1 MTEQDLVPEAT
12 PAEAEESVDLGR
24 VERAMLTIRE
34 RPELVLSPV
43 LFVVVVGGW
52 ELAVRLLEVPR
63 IVLPTPS
70 AIAVSFFNL
79 MTEGDLP
86 RHFGITLYETVA
98 GFFLGSISG
107 LMLGALVS
115 QFRLVEKT
123 LYPYIVAFQTLPKV
137 AIAPIIIIWAGYG
150 LTSKIIITAMISF
163 FPVLV
168 NTIVGLNATD
178 PAYIEMLASFTAS
191 RWQIFRIVKVPMA
204 LPFIFAGLDIAG
216 VLSVIGAIVG
226 EFVGA
231 RAGLGYVILI
241 RNFNLD
247 MAGVFA
253 ILVVLSMMGI
263 GIHLIINRLQ
273 RRVVFWA
280 QPEVERVIG
289 A

>member
-1 MTEQDLVPEAT
+1 MTEQDLIPEAIST
-12 PAEAEESVDLGR
+12 ETDESVKPGY
-24 VERAMLTIRE
+24 VERAISAIRE
-34 RPELVLSPV
+34 RPEIVFSPV
-43 LFVVVVGGW
+43 LFIVIVGGW
-52 ELAVRLLEVPR
+52 ELAVKVFEIPR
-63 IVLPTPS
+63 IVLPAPS
-70 AIAVSFFNL
+70 AIAVSFYNL
-79 MTEGDLP
+79 VVDGDLL

-98 GFFLGSISG
+98 GFLLGSVAG
-107 LMLGALVS
+107 LLLGALVS

-150 LTSKIIITAMISF
+150 LTSKIIITAMIAF
-163 FPVLV
+163 FPLLV
-168 NTIVGLNATD
+168 NTIVGLNSTD
-178 PAYIEMLASFTAS
+178 PVYIEMLAAFTAS
-191 RWQIFRIVKVPMA
+191 RWQIFKIIKVPMA

-253 ILVVLSMMGI
+253 ILIVLSMLGI
-263 GIHLIINRLQ
+263 GIHLIINQLQ
-273 RRVVFWA
+273 RRVVFWV
-280 QPEVERVIG
+280 QPEVERVVG

>member
-1 MTEQDLVPEAT
+1 M
-12 PAEAEESVDLGR
+12 AEKEPGLESMVENGSENARRGLLGR
-24 VERAMLTIRE
+24 MVESIRE

-52 ELAVRLLEVPR
+52 ELAVKVFEVPR
-63 IVLPTPS
+63 IVLPAPS
-70 AIAVSFFNL
+70 AIVTSFFNL
-79 MTEGDLP
+79 ATKGDLA

-98 GFFLGSISG
+98 GFLLGSIAG
-107 LMLGALVS
+107 LLLGALVS

-150 LTSKIIITAMISF
+150 LTSKIIITAMIAF
-163 FPVLV
+163 FPLLV
-168 NTIVGLNATD
+168 NTIVGLNSTD
-178 PAYIEMLASFTAS
+178 PIYIEMLSAFTAS

-247 MAGVFA
+247 MPGVFA
-253 ILVVLSMMGI
+253 ILIVLSLMGI
-263 GIHLIINRLQ
+263 GIHLIIIWLQ
-273 RRVVFWA
+273 KRVVFWA
-280 QPEVERVIG
+280 QPEIERVIG